1 MFESQQTGIYQ
12 LTEAPVVSDAPLK
25 ALAEDGAEMAT
36 DVDKDVI
43 VKSHATVLSVL
54 DEAARLGRELAPK
67 IDRIFF
73 VGCGGPNRT
82 MLAVQYW
89 IAHYSTE
96 REVRRF
102 YPAEFLAQNQ
112 PRLNERTLVVLGSKS
127 GTTPETVAAAEFL
140 QDKPCITIGITEL
153 AEKPLAQAVQT
164 PLLMGEKAPTAAMFM
179 IVAALAGGL
188 LAAKDNWPLQDKLM
202 SSLRALPQ
210 VMADTA
216 EIGDRRA
223 VEDARL
229 LKDDRILYHIA
240 SGPTFSTAYV
250 FGVCVLM
257 EMQWMHST
265 ALEAAE
271 FFHGPFEIVDQ
282 NLPLVLSKTEDPS
295 RPLMD
300 RVERFCKK
308 YTERTFIYDTKDYEM
323 EGVAPEIRGWVG
335 PFVLQAV
342 VRRIAE
348 RLSVWHN
355 MPLSTRRDM
364 WKTEY

>member
-1 MFESQQTGIYQ
+1 
-12 LTEAPVVSDAPLK
+12 
-25 ALAEDGAEMAT
+25 MAT
-36 DVDKDVI
+36 DVDPQAI
-43 VKSHATVLSVL
+43 LQSYQATLAAL
-54 DEAARLGRELAPK
+54 DAAAALGRRLAPEV
-67 IDRIFF
+67 DRIWF

-89 IAHYSTE
+89 IEQYS
-96 REVRRF
+96 RGFEVRRF
-102 YPAEFLAQNQ
+102 YPAEFLAQAQ
-112 PRLNERTLVVLGSKS
+112 PRLDARTLVVLGSKS

-140 QDKPCITIGITEL
+140 RTQPCCTIGVTEL
-153 AEKPLAQAVQT
+153 AELPLAGATQT
-164 PLLMGEKAPTAAMFM
+164 ALLTGKTQGAPAAMFM
-179 IVAALAGGL
+179 LIAALAGGL
-188 LAAKDNWPLQDKLM
+188 LEAKDGWPLAGKLM
-202 SSLRALPQ
+202 ASLRALPQ

-216 EIGDRRA
+216 ELGDRRA
-223 VEDARL
+223 IEDARL

-240 SGPTFSTAYV
+240 SGPTFSAAYV

-271 FFHGPFEIVDQ
+271 FFHGPFEIVDRTV
-282 NLPLVLSKTEDPS
+282 PLVLFKNEDPS

-308 YTERTFIYDTKDYEM
+308 YTERLFIYDSRDYAM
-323 EGVAPEIRGWVG
+323 TGIDPEIRGIVG

-342 VRRIAE
+342 VRRVAE
-348 RLSVWHN
+348 HLAVWHGQ
-355 MPLSTRRDM
+355 PLSTRRYM